1 MQTFI
6 YFIEGILAF
15 NVLTVLLM
23 LFSTKK
29 VHQDLD
35 I

>member
-1 MQTFI
+1 MPTFL
-6 YFIEGILAF
+6 YFILALLGF

-29 VHQDLD
+29 VHPDLD